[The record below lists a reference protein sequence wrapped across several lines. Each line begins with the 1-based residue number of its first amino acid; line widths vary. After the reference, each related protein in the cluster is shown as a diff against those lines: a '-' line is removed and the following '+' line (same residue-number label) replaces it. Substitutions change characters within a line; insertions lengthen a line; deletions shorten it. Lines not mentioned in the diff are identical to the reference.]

1 MRAGSHSSIEL
12 DLGYGLVRTIAQK
25 TTPSTRSRRLL
36 AVQKMQNTSGP
47 VLPITCLCSADGR
60 NGL

>member
-1 MRAGSHSSIEL
+1 
-12 DLGYGLVRTIAQK
+12 
-25 TTPSTRSRRLL
+25 LL